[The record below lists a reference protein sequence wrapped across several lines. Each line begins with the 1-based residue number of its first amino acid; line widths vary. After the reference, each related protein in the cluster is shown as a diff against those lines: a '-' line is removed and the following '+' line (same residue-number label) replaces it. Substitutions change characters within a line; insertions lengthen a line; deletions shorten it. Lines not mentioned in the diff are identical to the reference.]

1 MHACMHAWAEAYVL
15 DQDFLF
21 LFVFSDATNE
31 ITFMKSCMYSFY
43 TEKSVFSTIL
53 ESQTFQ
59 TLTKFSQKYNNV
71 SQIK

>member
-1 MHACMHAWAEAYVL
+1 MHAWAEAYVL

-21 LFVFSDATNE
+21 LFVFFDATNE
-31 ITFMKSCMYSFY
+31 ITFMKLCMYSY
-43 TEKSVFSTIL
+43 SQKSVFSTIL